1 MPRPQTT
8 PKARAESPRAR
19 TIPAFAPAAGGDDL
33 EAARR
38 FVEGAVDRMR
48 TLRAD
53 DTPAVH
59 SWLDD
64 VGVGARG
71 LQARAIARAAENA
84 RKLESPRALGSAL
97 HTVATLIAQY
107 EQGLVDVEAQL
118 ETIARAP
125 LPVLGTVNAVPQV
138 AVPQVA
144 GFGDRT
150 ARDKFDV
157 ARETLMGLLPT
168 VDAGGHEAALLTL
181 VEMEFGPGA
190 EAEAEVADDVVADD
204 VVAEI
209 PLAVESDLPAFDV
222 EPLLPGLVDHA
233 HRTAARAGKKLTASY
248 AARDARLVPGLA
260 PLWQAA
266 VETAVNALVETTLE
280 TPDARQ
286 ARGETAA
293 AHMAFTVEGSDEG
306 LTLLIRC
313 PGHRLPRFA
322 VDAPHSLDMRVED
335 GVVMLRFLA
344 RAA

>member
-1 MPRPQTT
+1 
-8 PKARAESPRAR
+8 
-19 TIPAFAPAAGGDDL
+19 
-33 EAARR
+33 
-38 FVEGAVDRMR
+38 MR

-59 SWLDD
+59 GWLQD
-64 VGVGARG
+64 VGARARL

-125 LPVLGTVNAVPQV
+125 LPVVGTVNAVPR
-138 AVPQVA
+138 AA
-144 GFGDRT
+144 EAEDAR
-150 ARDKFDV
+150 ARDKFEV

-168 VDAGGHEAALLTL
+168 VHAEGHEAALLKL
-181 VEMEFGPGA
+181 VELEFGP
-190 EAEAEVADDVVADD
+190 EAEAENETVDEPEAVAVAPSF
-204 VVAEI
+204 A
-209 PLAVESDLPAFDV
+209 AFDV

-248 AARDARLVPGLA
+248 AARNARLVPELA
-260 PLWQAA
+260 HDWQVA
-266 VETAVNALVETTLE
+266 VETAVNALVDTTLE
-280 TPDARQ
+280 PPAARQ
-286 ARGETAA
+286 KRGETAA
-293 AHMAFTVEGSDEG
+293 AHMAFTVEGADEG
-306 LTLLIRC
+306 LSLLICC